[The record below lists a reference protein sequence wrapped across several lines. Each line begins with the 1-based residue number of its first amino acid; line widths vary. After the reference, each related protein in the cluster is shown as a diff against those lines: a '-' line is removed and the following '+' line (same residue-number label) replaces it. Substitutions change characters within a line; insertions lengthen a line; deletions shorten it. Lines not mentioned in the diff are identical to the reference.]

1 MRRSFLRLSLFGFAS
16 ASILASCTAD
26 VSILTDETTAPNGAK
41 IIRGDQP
48 LTPASGAPR
57 DRIIRDYLK
66 TRGAG
71 TAVEQLRVI
80 RETSPHN
87 GIVHV
92 TMEQVID
99 GLRVYGAYAK
109 GAIDAKGQLIQVID
123 NVVRPQAATHKP
135 VLSAAD
141 ALALAYDELGFTMTS
156 TEIGQSGAKTF
167 FEPGQDFFRE
177 PSAELVMYVD
187 AKGVLHQGYLIETW
201 YRADNQLEET
211 LIGSDGAIIDHVTR
225 TSSDSY
231 NVFRYDPLSSSQS
244 TVNGPTPGST
254 TESPSGWLG
263 AGAQSTWAISGNNA
277 SSYLD
282 TDNNNAADAGGTAV
296 TNGVFG
302 TAFSSSTTP
311 STTSNKNVAVQNL
324 FYLNNYVHDAL
335 YTAGFNEAAGNFQ
348 ADNFGRGGAAG
359 DPVNA
364 EAQDGGGVD
373 NANFSTPSD
382 GSRPRM
388 QMYLWTPGG
397 GDHEVLVG
405 NANYAAAGS
414 SFGPALDLTGRTA
427 PLSVASVAD
436 GCTAFTVAAGSI
448 AVIDRGNCDFTVKV
462 TNAQAAGAVGAIIAN
477 NAGDGVFTMGGTAR
491 RVTIPSVMVG
501 QTAGG
506 ALKAAAGQSATIRKD
521 NTPTPQL
528 DGDLDSDI
536 VFHEYGHGLTWRMVG
551 NMSGAV
557 SGAIGEGASD
567 TVAFFLN
574 GDDRIGEYSFS
585 DPVNGIR
592 RHRYEGYDKTYA
604 DYCSGGCEVH
614 NDGEI
619 YAAAMWSFRTRAL
632 ALGLSNDAALSVW
645 VHSLDRAPAGPSFE
659 NMRDALGAEAATTSH
674 ALYCAAHAA
683 FADFGVGAGSSLR
696 TKGTKSATVVTSTA
710 LPSDC
715 P

>member
-1 MRRSFLRLSLFGFAS
+1 MRASLLRLSLFGFAS
-16 ASILASCTAD
+16 ASLLASCTAD
-26 VSILTDETTAPNGAK
+26 VSILTEETTAPNGAR
-41 IIRGDQP
+41 IIRGDHP
-48 LTPASGAPR
+48 LTPPSNAAR

-71 TAVEQLRVI
+71 SAADQLRVV
-80 RETSPHN
+80 RETTPYN

-92 TMEQVID
+92 TLEQYID
-99 GLRVYGAYAK
+99 GLRVYDAYAK
-109 GAIDAKGQLIQVID
+109 GTLDAKGQLIQVID
-123 NVVRPQAATHKP
+123 NVVRPLAPAHKP
-135 VLSAAD
+135 ALSAAD
-141 ALALAYDELGFTMTS
+141 ALAIAYDELGFTMAS
-156 TEIGQSGAKTF
+156 AEIGQSGAKTL
-167 FEPGQDFFRE
+167 FEPGTEFFRE

-187 AKGVLHQGYLIETW
+187 DKGLLHQGYLVETW

-211 LIGSDGAIIDHVTR
+211 LVGTDGSIVMHLSR

-231 NVFRYDPLSSSQS
+231 KVFRYDPLKS
-244 TVNGPTPGST
+244 TQATVAGPAPGGAL
-254 TESPSGWLG
+254 SPLGWLG
-263 AGAQSTWAISGNNA
+263 SGAQTTWTINGNNA
-277 SSYLD
+277 SAYLD
-282 TDNNNAADAGGTAV
+282 TDNNNAADAGGTTV
-296 TNGVFG
+296 TDGNFLA
-302 TAFSSSTTP
+302 TFSASTTP
-311 STTSNKNVAVQNL
+311 SSPTNKSVAVQNL

-335 YTAGFNEAAGNFQ
+335 YAAGFNEAAGNFQ
-348 ADNFGRGGAAG
+348 VDNFGKGGAAG

-397 GDHEVLVG
+397 GDHEVIVG
-405 NANYAAAGS
+405 SASYAAAGAA
-414 SFGPALDLTGRTA
+414 FGPALTLTGNSGA
-427 PLSVASVAD
+427 LAVASVAD
-436 GCTAFTVAAGSI
+436 GCAAFTGVAGKI
-448 AVIDRGNCDFTVKV
+448 AVIDRGACDFSVKV
-462 TNAQAAGAVGAIIAN
+462 TNAQNAGAVGAIIAN

-491 RVTIPSVMVG
+491 KVTIPSVMVG
-501 QTAGG
+501 QSDGATLKGLAGSTAT
-506 ALKAAAGQSATIRKD
+506 LRKD

-551 NMSGAV
+551 NMSGAI

-574 GDDRIGEYSFS
+574 EEDRIGEYSFS

-592 RHRYEGYDKTYA
+592 RHRYAGYDKTYA
-604 DYCSGGCEVH
+604 DYCGGGCQVH
-614 NDGEI
+614 NDGEV
-619 YAAAMWSFRTRAL
+619 YAAAMWSFRARAL
-632 ALGLSNDAALSVW
+632 ALGVSNTDALGVW
-645 VHSLDRAPAGPSFE
+645 VRSLNRAPAGPSFE
-659 NMRDALGAEAATTSH
+659 NMRDALGEEAALTSH

-683 FADFGVGAGSSLR
+683 FAEFGIGAGSSLR
-696 TKGTKSATVVTSTA
+696 VRGTRSAVVVTSSA